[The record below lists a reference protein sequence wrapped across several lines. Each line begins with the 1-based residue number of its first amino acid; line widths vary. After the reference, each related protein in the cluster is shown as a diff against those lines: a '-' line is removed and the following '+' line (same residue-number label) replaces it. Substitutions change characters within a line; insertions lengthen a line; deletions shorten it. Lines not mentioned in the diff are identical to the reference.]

1 MNFTL
6 ENSITKENIRKMV
19 DRFYPTI
26 LADDLVSPFFIAKL
40 GDDIN
45 SDIWQEHLQLLTNF
59 WASIA
64 LNENR
69 YMGNPF
75 APHLYLGEL
84 TPEIFQ
90 RWLDLF
96 EEAIFSVYTKEAG
109 EIFQV
114 RSRIIAQNF
123 MRNLG
128 I

>member
-19 DRFYPTI
+19 DTFYPTI
-26 LADDLVSPFFIAKL
+26 LADELVSPFFIAKL

-45 SDIWQEHLQLLTNF
+45 SDIWQEHLQLLANF

-64 LNENR
+64 LNENT

-90 RWLDLF
+90 RWLLLF
-96 EEAIFSVYTKEAG
+96 EKAIDKIYTKEAG
-109 EIFQV
+109 QIFKI
-114 RSRIIAQNF
+114 RSQIIGQNF